1 MNCREATPLVAAYA
15 DGELDLVRSLD
26 MEGHLNGCAACSQA
40 YQQSQWLKKSIAS
53 AELRHT
59 APAGLGRQ
67 IRNCIGAKE
76 QTTAVARS
84 SWREVFRQ
92 LIPALGVALVAL
104 LLVPGLRGPSA
115 ADRLAGEVVS
125 SHVRSLMVEHRTD
138 VASTDQH
145 TVKPWFQGKLDFS
158 PPVTDFAQQGFPLIG
173 GRLDYVE
180 ERPAAALV
188 YRRRE
193 HVINLFVW
201 PTNSNAAAVRQTSA
215 RQGFNLVHWVDGG
228 MNFWAVSDL
237 NAAEL
242 MEFCQLVK

>member
-1 MNCREATPLVAAYA
+1 MNCHEATPLVAAYS

-26 MEGHLNGCAACSQA
+26 LEEHLSSCAACSQA
-40 YQQSQWLKKSIAS
+40 YQHGQSVKKLMAS
-53 AELRHT
+53 ADLYHM
-59 APAGLGRQ
+59 APARLRRE
-67 IRNCIGAKE
+67 IRDRIGAKE
-76 QTTAVARS
+76 HKSLATGF
-84 SWREVFRQ
+84 SWWGVFKP
-92 LIPALGVALVAL
+92 LIPALGVATVAL
-104 LLVPGLRGPSA
+104 LLIPGLRGPSA
-115 ADRLAGEVVS
+115 TDRLGQEVVS
-125 SHVRSLMVEHRTD
+125 NHVRSLMVDHRTD

-180 ERPAAALV
+180 GHPAAALV

-201 PTNSNAAAVRQTSA
+201 PAHSNAAAVRQTNA
-215 RQGFNLVHWVDGG
+215 RQGFNLVHWTDQG

-242 MEFCQLVK
+242 LEFSQLVK